1 MGERGRLVDGT
12 VDPGFTW
19 GHAEPPVH
27 IQEVETLSF
36 YGRDL
41 HCTTRGSLLRPVG
54 LQESTSRLTAPPSS
68 FFSGLRAQ
76 GREPHPNPGGE
87 CEPRPRGHRHPPFS
101 TFWLWTILR
110 TALPFDSKRHQK
122 CRPSSFMCQS
132 VLSSALGTFPSLPP
146 LPGSQVTEQLH
157 FASKLYPSALS
168 RKIWDNSISQRKLL

>member
-54 LQESTSRLTAPPSS
+54 LQESTSRLTAPLPPSS
-68 FFSGLRAQ
+68 PVS
-76 GREPHPNPGGE
+76 
-87 CEPRPRGHRHPPFS
+87 EPRGGNPTQTQEGSASPAPGDTDIPPSRPFGSGPSLGRLYRLTAKGIRNAVRHLSCVSLCSAQLWGLFPPS
-101 TFWLWTILR
+101 
-110 TALPFDSKRHQK
+110 
-122 CRPSSFMCQS
+122 RPSQ
-132 VLSSALGTFPSLPP
+132 AP
-146 LPGSQVTEQLH
+146 
-157 FASKLYPSALS
+157 
-168 RKIWDNSISQRKLL
+168 R